1 MTKLIQLGTQIT
13 EVFSSLLPLKWNNHN
28 KFWIKNYTA

>member
-1 MTKLIQLGTQIT
+1 MTKLIQLETQFT
-13 EVFSSLLPLKWNNHN
+13 DAFSSLLPLNWNNHN